1 MAENEEEQIKELK
14 DWWDKNGKSVIAGV
28 IIGVGAL
35 VGWKGWGT
43 YHERQAMEASDL
55 YNNMQKYL
63 LAQDLE
69 AFTLQAGTL
78 KENYSATP
86 YASLGALIL
95 AKANVEDGD
104 YPLAIENLQWVI
116 DNSKQDTLK
125 AIAHLRLARLYISD
139 NQLDAA
145 EAVLLKEYPNAYN
158 SLKQELLGDLY
169 ASQGDYS
176 SALKAY
182 DAAIHSAEG
191 ADIEYLQMKRD
202 NIDSEDNSNA

>member
-1 MAENEEEQIKELK
+1 M
-14 DWWDKNGKSVIAGV
+14 
-28 IIGVGAL
+28 
-35 VGWKGWGT
+35 
-43 YHERQAMEASDL
+43 
-55 YNNMQKYL
+55 

-69 AFTLQAGTL
+69 TFTLQAGIL
-78 KENYSATP
+78 KENYGTTP

-95 AKANVEDGD
+95 AKAYVEESD

-116 DNSKQDTLK
+116 DHSRQETLL
-125 AIAHLRLARLYISD
+125 AIAQLRLARLYISERR
-139 NQLDAA
+139 LDEA
-145 EAVLLKEYPNAYN
+145 EQILLKEYPNAYN

-182 DAAIHSAEG
+182 DAAILSAEG

-202 NIDSEDNSNA
+202 NINSKDNSNA